1 MKIRYIE
8 ILIASIFL
16 FLFIIYFLDFFSLN
30 EYVIIRKPVQYKEA
44 FVSLEP
50 ADANASYSLL
60 NDVLPLKD
68 KQNYGG
74 LNSQTCY
81 DTSFTTRLEHTG
93 NYLQRTN
100 NYRRKDPESC
110 TTPKQ
115 EFVNAYYKVE
125 PLA

>member
-8 ILIASIFL
+8 IFIASVFL

-30 EYVIIRKPVQYKEA
+30 EYIIIRNPNQYKEA
-44 FVSLEP
+44 FVTLEP
-50 ADANASYSLL
+50 ADVNASYSLL
-60 NDVLPLKD
+60 NGILPLKD
-68 KQNYGG
+68 KQNYGK

-81 DTSFTTRLEHTG
+81 DTSFTTRLERTG

-100 NYRRKDPESC
+100 NYRHKDPESC
-110 TTPKQ
+110 TSPKQ
-115 EFVNAYYKVE
+115 EFVNAYYKLE

>member
-1 MKIRYIE
+1 MKNRSIE
-8 ILIASIFL
+8 IFIASVFL
-16 FLFIIYFLDFFSLN
+16 FFFIIYFLDFFSMN
-30 EYVIIRKPVQYKEA
+30 EYIIVRNPIQYKES
-44 FVSLEP
+44 FVTLEP
-50 ADANASYSLL
+50 AEANASYSLL
-60 NDVLPLKD
+60 NEVLPLND
-68 KQNYGG
+68 VQTYGK

-81 DTSFTTRLEHTG
+81 DSSFTTRLERTG

-110 TTPKQ
+110 TSPNQ